1 MIQHGGSK
9 QMTEV
14 LVERLMERGISPE
27 MIPRVEGFLARAINQ
42 GGAVE
47 RARITGSLEE
57 LGIQIDNGILHLVK
71 VSMVEVSLQ
80 IPDDLINKRPTFPSR
95 PHSGQSL

>member
-1 MIQHGGSK
+1 MRQDGGRR
-9 QMTEV
+9 QTTEV

-27 MIPRVEGFLARAINQ
+27 MIPRVVGFLVRAINQ

-57 LGIQIDNGILHLVK
+57 LGIQIDDSILHLVK
-71 VSMVEVSLQ
+71 ASMVEVSLQ
-80 IPDDLINKRPTFPSR
+80 IPDDLLNKRPEPDFDRVSR
-95 PHSGQSL
+95 